1 MDPMI
6 GSMVIAFIT
15 LALLESV
22 LGIDNIVFATIMA
35 QQLPPE
41 KQAIARR
48 AGIIMAVVFRI
59 GLLFVVS
66 HIAAMT
72 DPIGLLQQIGIEVSW
87 RHLILIVGGVF
98 LLIKA
103 TWEIHER
110 FDFDDDDDDE
120 EEEKE
125 PSFWGVIAQI
135 VIMDAIFSLDSVITA
150 VGLVQ
155 NIGIMIAAL
164 LFATVIMVFASDR
177 ISKFVSSKPSVIML
191 CLNFLV
197 LIGFSL
203 VLEGMGFHV
212 PKEYVYIAMA
222 GMITQEGVML
232 FWKKKKVSSMQKITR
247 IRRKAKAYLP

>member
-41 KQAIARR
+41 KQALARR
-48 AGIIMAVVFRI
+48 LGIIMAVVFRI
-59 GLLFVVS
+59 GLLFVIS
-66 HIAAMT
+66 YIAAMT
-72 DPIGLLQQIGIEVSW
+72 TPIAFLADYGITISW
-87 RHLILIVGGVF
+87 RNLILIVGGIF
-98 LLIKA
+98 LLVKA

-110 FDFDDDDDDE
+110 FDFDEDEDDE
-120 EEEKE
+120 DEDDQ
-125 PSFWGVIAQI
+125 PSFWAVIAQI
-135 VIMDAIFSLDSVITA
+135 VVMDAIFSLDSVITA

-177 ISKFVSSKPSVIML
+177 ISRFVSSKPSVIML

-203 VLEGMGFHV
+203 VVEGFGIHV
-212 PKEYVYIAMA
+212 PKEYIYIAMA

-247 IRRKAKAYLP
+247 IRRKAKAYIP